1 MGRLVAYIGPE
12 TNIASAVEGGSYSL
26 VRQAEECHDGFAV
39 AWYPPDGAAEPVRV
53 RSRGSI
59 RSDRHLLEVP
69 RRYASRTVVAGV
81 RQLAAGTPSELS
93 GVQPLEY
100 GPFLFAQEGTL
111 ERFDEVFARPLLQG
125 LSDEYFASMRGRSP
139 AEVLFACW
147 LDSLNGSGPDAMA
160 NALETVVGRVQEI
173 ATEQDVPAS
182 LAVVVTDGSCLLAV
196 RTATHGPPPPLYTT
210 VADERAPVP
219 PSGRLVASEP
229 TFPGSWQSID
239 AHALMIFTVESGAAA
254 TPTEAVEAPV

>member
-39 AWYPPDGAAEPVRV
+39 AWYPLDDAAEPVRI
-53 RSRGSI
+53 RSRSSI
-59 RSDRHLLEVP
+59 RADGHLLEVP

-81 RQLAAGTPSELS
+81 RQLPSGVASELA
-93 GVQPLEY
+93 GVQPLQY
-100 GPFLFAQEGTL
+100 GPYLFAQEGTL
-111 ERFDEVFARPLLQG
+111 ERFDEVFARPLLAS
-125 LSDEYFASMRGRSP
+125 LSDEHFASLKGRSP
-139 AEVLFACW
+139 GEVLFACW
-147 LDSLNGSGPDAMA
+147 LDGLNGTGPDAMA
-160 NALETVVGRVQEI
+160 TALEAVVGRVQEI
-173 ATEQDVPAS
+173 ATEKDVPAS
-182 LAVVVTDGSCLLAV
+182 LALAATDGTCLLAV

-210 VADERAPVP
+210 VADDRAPVP

-239 AHALMIFTVESGAAA
+239 AHALMIFTVESGAEA
-254 TPTEAVEAPV
+254 PTEAIEAPM